1 MSFNG
6 MTVYE
11 LYLNESDIL
20 YAATAAPKR
29 YSSVESS
36 RALEEM
42 IRAYTDK
49 IKSLD
54 LNPDALTAGK
64 VVFNA
69 GHLDRYISLETAVRL
84 RPALNNAFQG
94 AGTAVMNIVNN
105 ENATGSEQP
114 VLSFSGS
121 FDIDEPAG
129 RSSLIRA
136 VTSRNHNLVLD
147 RYISQ
152 DVQCCR
158 TVQPAGRYD
167 FLRGGV

>member
-1 MSFNG
+1 
-6 MTVYE
+6 MTVYK

-20 YAATAAPKR
+20 YAAQLHRTVLI
-29 YSSVESS
+29 SESS

-84 RPALNNAFQG
+84 RPALNNASRVQ
-94 AGTAVMNIVNN
+94 
-105 ENATGSEQP
+105 
-114 VLSFSGS
+114 VLC
-121 FDIDEPAG
+121 DE
-129 RSSLIRA
+129 
-136 VTSRNHNLVLD
+136 
-147 RYISQ
+147 YCQ
-152 DVQCCR
+152 Q
-158 TVQPAGRYD
+158 
-167 FLRGGV
+167 